1 MECYTGHTTT
11 VPEPVLE
18 VELGK
23 MSVTDWMEA
32 QREEKG
38 LRKVI
43 ELYEAKKLTKCRR
56 GEGLDMGSP
65 EE

>member
-11 VPEPVLE
+11 VSEPVPK

-23 MSVTDWMEA
+23 MSVEDWIEA

-38 LRKVI
+38 LQ
-43 ELYEAKKLTKCRR
+43 E
-56 GEGLDMGSP
+56 SN
-65 EE
+65 